1 MTHLQSARRALG
13 TVNLISSTRPGVAGI
28 QEKSAAATNIE
39 VKAGMPV
46 KGKAGCPE
54 IERFIPYNPAAFESF
69 DVPED
74 QRLSHLCLA
83 GLAAP
88 TPKEELDSFSVF
100 HTSMK
105 MSPLK
110 FLEDNFC
117 AEVDSFLQIIENEKA
132 KINSPKMATMIFV
145 DKENGELGTTVGPKK
160 RTRLLSAPA
169 KTFGEKVLQ
178 APRPGKVFGM
188 ANPLSARKALGTVN
202 KISSVRPDVSGNKL
216 KSKVAA
222 KPTEKAKVCMPV
234 KERQEY
240 PEIEKFIPYN
250 PVEFESF
257 DVPEDQRLSH
267 LCLAGLAAPAAK
279 EELDSFSVLHS
290 CMKLSPLKSQK
301 GMASV
306 KVIQPHSMNAT
317 VGEDVI
323 LNCTFKSSSTVGS
336 SNWYKDGV
344 NISNDTPPYRG
355 RLVFSST
362 DSFKAK
368 DASLK
373 IVNLSL
379 SDSGNYTCR
388 VEALGDSAG
397 CGSGT
402 LLVVGPK
409 RSADKSGVLDVNI
422 WTIIPV
428 AAAVFTVIIIVIIAL
443 CFVLQRRGKY
453 VRREAIYQNV
463 GTGNVQL
470 NSILGMYCN

>member
-1 MTHLQSARRALG
+1 
-13 TVNLISSTRPGVAGI
+13 
-28 QEKSAAATNIE
+28 
-39 VKAGMPV
+39 
-46 KGKAGCPE
+46 
-54 IERFIPYNPAAFESF
+54 
-69 DVPED
+69 
-74 QRLSHLCLA
+74 
-83 GLAAP
+83 
-88 TPKEELDSFSVF
+88 
-100 HTSMK
+100 
-105 MSPLK
+105 
-110 FLEDNFC
+110 
-117 AEVDSFLQIIENEKA
+117 
-132 KINSPKMATMIFV
+132 MATMIFV
-145 DKENGELGTTVGPKK
+145 DKENGELGTTVGPKN

-169 KTFGEKVLQ
+169 NTFGEKVLQ
-178 APRPGKVFGM
+178 TPRPGKVFGM
-188 ANPLSARKALGTVN
+188 AKPLSARKALGTVN

-222 KPTEKAKVCMPV
+222 KPTEKVKVCMLV

-301 GMASV
+301 GLLQDAF
-306 KVIQPHSMNAT
+306 KVIQPSSMNAT

-336 SNWYKDGV
+336 ANWYKDGV
-344 NISNDTPPYRG
+344 NISNVTQPYRG

-368 DASLK
+368 DASLM
-373 IVNLSL
+373 IVNVSV

-388 VEALGDSAG
+388 VEALGDRAG

-409 RSADKSGVLDVNI
+409 RSADRSGVLDVNI
-422 WTIIPV
+422 LTIIPV
-428 AAAVFTVIIIVIIAL
+428 AAAVFTVIIIVIISL

-453 VRREAIYQNV
+453 VRREGIYQNV

-470 NSILGMYCN
+470 NSILGMYSN